1 MADDFAN
8 ARQAYEEFKQKSLH
22 QDRELK
28 HAKQQRDVLKNRLS
42 TLSSRRADLDN
53 QEKKLQ
59 QADAQFVEQIKN
71 LQSAQAQRSSQEN
84 LLKQQLSKAKAS
96 RNQAWVGW
104 IFKQYQQFDNM
115 TLGELQEWFSNAVKL
130 SQQNNDRDKN
140 SNDSNNNN
148 NGGNKVNRKVHRVLG
163 TASLSGNDDDSSVS
177 GDSNVDSSSESS
189 DSSSGGGRSQY
200 LKVRDE
206 QRLIANEQRDTK
218 MKNVDQATRSGR
230 QKLNNSDDQESTMPL
245 SKKQRIFINQ
255 DENDPIDTM
264 SEALDAEALE
274 SPLGNRNAEEDA
286 DKYLS
291 RQAKEQEKAHAKY
304 SRDMDEFEL

>member
-22 QDRELK
+22 QDIELK

-84 LLKQQLSKAKAS
+84 VLKQQLSKAKAS
-96 RNQAWVGW
+96 RNQAWVVW

-148 NGGNKVNRKVHRVLG
+148 GSNKVNRKVHRVLG

-206 QRLIANEQRDTK
+206 QL
-218 MKNVDQATRSGR
+218 
-230 QKLNNSDDQESTMPL
+230 L
-245 SKKQRIFINQ
+245 
-255 DENDPIDTM
+255 
-264 SEALDAEALE
+264 
-274 SPLGNRNAEEDA
+274 
-286 DKYLS
+286 
-291 RQAKEQEKAHAKY
+291 
-304 SRDMDEFEL
+304 